1 MKEYKVKVI
10 VLDDGRVV
18 IEGVPVVEGQQIEV
32 TIKISDPVLPG
43 YPLRGLPFRLDD
55 PFGPAV
61 DPSEWN
67 VLK

>member
-1 MKEYKVKVI
+1 MKEYKVKVT

-18 IEGVPVVEGQQIEV
+18 LEGVPVVEGQQIEV
-32 TIKISDPVLPG
+32 TITIEDPVLPR

-61 DPSEWN
+61 EPSEWN

>member
-1 MKEYKVKVI
+1 MKEIKVKVI
-10 VLDDGRVV
+10 VMDDGRIV
-18 IEGVPVVEGQQIEV
+18 IDDVPVFQGQQIEV
-32 TIKISDPVLPG
+32 TIKFEDPVLPT
-43 YPLRGLPFRLDD
+43 YPLRGLPVWFED

>member
-10 VLDDGRVV
+10 VLNDGRVV
-18 IEGVPVVEGQQIEV
+18 LEGVPVVEGQEIEV
-32 TIKISDPVLPG
+32 TIKIEDPVLPA
-43 YPLRGLPFRLDD
+43 YPLWGLPFRLDD

>member
-1 MKEYKVKVI
+1 MKELKFKVI

-18 IEGVPVVEGQQIEV
+18 IEDVPVLQGQQVEVSIMIE
-32 TIKISDPVLPG
+32 DPASPG

>member
-1 MKEYKVKVI
+1 MKEHKAKVL
-10 VLDDGRVV
+10 VLADGRVV
-18 IEGVPVVEGQQIEV
+18 IEGVPVTEGQEVEV
-32 TIKISDPVLPG
+32 TIRIQEPIPPV

-55 PFGPAV
+55 PFKPAV

>member
-1 MKEYKVKVI
+1 MKELKVKVI
-10 VLDDGRVV
+10 VMDDGRIV
-18 IEGVPVVEGQQIEV
+18 IDDIPVTQGQQIEV
-32 TIKISDPVLPG
+32 TIAIEDPVLPRF
-43 YPLRGLPFRLDD
+43 PLRGLPFRLDD

>member
-1 MKEYKVKVI
+1 MKEYTVKVT
-10 VLDDGRVV
+10 VRDDGRVV
-18 IEGVPVVEGQQIEV
+18 LDGVPVVEGQQIEV
-32 TIKISDPVLPG
+32 TIKIEDPVLPA
-43 YPLRGLPFRLDD
+43 YPLRGLPFRLAD